1 MKNILRTA
9 FVRDKGRGWPVILAT
24 AALLL
29 IGCQAREAP
38 LSPGAATFKQEM
50 KSLFDNLAKTLE
62 DPVANKDRAG
72 ITAALE
78 KAESPAANLCRLCPF
93 EMVVLNTS
101 GETLAAYPVKG
112 DGKAQNFSNYDVVKK
127 ASTSK
132 KVQQQ
137 QFFLHDG
144 SKVYIVCAPLIRE
157 NALIGLI
164 VVAINAEDVKQRWD
178 LKEKEFLA
186 LDFNK

>member
-1 MKNILRTA
+1 MKHILRTA
-9 FVRDKGRGWPVILAT
+9 SVRDKRRGWPVILAT
-24 AALLL
+24 TALLL

-50 KSLFDNLAKTLE
+50 KSFFENLAKTLE
-62 DPVANKDRAG
+62 EPVANKDLVG

-93 EMVVLNTS
+93 EMVLLNPS
-101 GETLAAYPVKG
+101 GETLASYPVKG

-127 ASTSK
+127 ASTRK
-132 KVQQQ
+132 KVGQQLS
-137 QFFLHDG
+137 FLQYG
-144 SKVYIVCAPLIRE
+144 SEVYIVCAPLIRE
-157 NALIGLI
+157 NILIGLI
-164 VVAINAEDVKQRWD
+164 VVAINAEDAKQRWD